1 MFCRCLGG
9 GGLAEPRM
17 PFVFFGFENL
27 PEIRISFF
35 ALESIVSI
43 EVRKVDMCS

>member
-1 MFCRCLGG
+1 MS
-9 GGLAEPRM
+9 
-17 PFVFFGFENL
+17 FVFFGFENL

-43 EVRKVDMCS
+43 EEQRWGIAGLASA